1 MQMKIVYKTGLRNLF
16 SILFFALTANI
27 ATAQIVKG
35 KVTDAN
41 TGEPL
46 VGATVKL
53 DGTKFTTL
61 VKLDGT
67 FSFTKLPVG
76 TYKVSVT
83 YQGYK
88 VNTTSTEVTVAGTET
103 KTVDVVL
110 ESKTTEL
117 QSVTI
122 STNKDKDAGAR
133 RLEKAADPVLNIL
146 SSKTIELLPDITVAN
161 AMQRVSGVT
170 IEKSGS
176 GEARYP
182 IIRGMEKRYIN
193 TLVNGIKIPSPD
205 NKNRFIP
212 LDLFPSELL
221 ERLEVIKS
229 LTPSMEGDAIGGTI
243 NLVMKDAPK
252 DKILHANIA
261 FGYNNILNEQ
271 PYSKFDK
278 SSINKQSP
286 SERNGLNY
294 SATLADFPVGMLH
307 YSEKKSPINTTI
319 GLTVGNRFGK
329 EKKLGFIISGS
340 YQNIF
345 RGTQSN
351 FLLPAKQPGR
361 FNLPSFAELEDRRYS
376 VQSQRV
382 GANSKIDYKFNEK
395 NKISLSNMY
404 VRLDDYQTRVRFD
417 TIALNSLVDNFY
429 RSTWQYQSIFN
440 TNLQGNHTLNSGLKI
455 DWNLVYS
462 KAQNDMPD
470 RAEYYHE
477 YPVTP
482 SSTTYDKFG
491 TMQREWLHN
500 TDKDLAGYLNFTN
513 SFKINS
519 STVELKFGAMLRNK
533 TRDNYYDSYTLN
545 GKGGNPPPLFT
556 TLDSA
561 KYVTDPKPKVNGND
575 YQFTEN
581 VGAGFVQ
588 AKVQITKK
596 LEVLGGFRI
605 ESTYQN
611 YATALSDFKEAKS
624 GTIKYT
630 DVLPSLQFKY
640 DLGKNQVLRAAY
652 YKATS
657 RPGFAE
663 LIPDGTKGEF
673 FQEEGDPIHLDHAQ
687 ANNLDLRFEKY
698 SKAADQ
704 ILVGVFYKNII
715 NPIEITAYPDS
726 AANRLVLQPKNGNPV
741 NNYGVELVYTKYF
754 GVFGVSGNYTYTN
767 SKVTNDNM
775 SFVDTARTIGA
786 SAVTNVTRLVSETRP
801 LQGQSNHIGNLSLIY
816 KNPKIGFDFQLA
828 FVYTGERINYVSP
841 SAGLHYWQA
850 PTTQLDLSFQKK
862 IVKHLSFYGKIN
874 NLTNAPFEL
883 YLKIPYNDIRAS
895 LYGKELAL
903 QNDPANKIVIQK
915 DFYKTT
921 FLFGLRLKL

>member
-1 MQMKIVYKTGLRNLF
+1 MNMFRKR
-16 SILFFALTANI
+16 SIKNVFAIIILLMLGNI
-27 ATAQIVKG
+27 AFSQSIKG
-35 KVTDAN
+35 IVTDIN
-41 TGEPL
+41 TSEPL
-46 VGATVKL
+46 TGATVILKPIN
-53 DGTKFTTL
+53 KSTL
-61 VKLDGT
+61 VKLDGSFN
-67 FSFTKLPVG
+67 FSKLSAG
-76 TYKVSVT
+76 TYEIVITNTNFKTVSQSIILAENENKIV
-83 YQGYK
+83 K
-88 VNTTSTEVTVAGTET
+88 IIAEPSSTE
-103 KTVDVVL
+103 L
-110 ESKTTEL
+110 E
-117 QSVTI
+117 SVTI
-122 STNKDKDAGAR
+122 SAQKNEDRNAR
-133 RLEKAADPVLNIL
+133 RLEKVANPILNVL
-146 SSKTIELLPDITVAN
+146 SAKTIELLPDITVAN

-252 DKILHANIA
+252 DKILHANVA
-261 FGYNNILNEQ
+261 VGYNNILNEQ

-286 SERNGLNY
+286 AERNGLNY
-294 SATLADFPVGMLH
+294 SATLADFPVDMLH
-307 YSEKKSPINTTI
+307 YSEKKSPINTTM

-329 EKKLGFIISGS
+329 EKKLGLIISGS

-351 FLLPAKQPGR
+351 FLLPAKQPNT
-361 FNLPSFAELEDRRYS
+361 FNLPTFSELEDRRYS
-376 VQSQRV
+376 TQSQRV

-440 TNLQGNHTLNSGLKI
+440 TNLQGIHTINKAFKV

-462 KAQNDMPD
+462 KAQNDVPD

-477 YPVTP
+477 YPLTP
-482 SSTTYDKFG
+482 TSLTIDKFVEM
-491 TMQREWLHN
+491 TREWFHN
-500 TDKDLAGYLNFTN
+500 TDKDFSGYLNLTN
-513 SFKINS
+513 NFKIKS
-519 STVELKFGAMLRNK
+519 STVELKYGGMFRNK
-533 TRDNYYDSYTLN
+533 TRDNYYDSYKLS
-545 GKGGNPPPLFT
+545 GKNSTTPFT
-556 TLDSA
+556 IIDSA
-561 KYVTDPKPKVNGND
+561 KYATDPKPKVNGND
-575 YQFTEN
+575 YTFTEN
-581 VGAGFVQ
+581 VGAGFIQ
-588 AKVQITKK
+588 AKVQLTKK
-596 LEVLGGFRI
+596 LEALGGVRV

-611 YATALSDFKEAKS
+611 YSTALSDFVPAKS
-624 GTIKYT
+624 GIIKYT

-673 FQEEGDPIHLDHAQ
+673 FQEQGDPINLEHIQ
-687 ANNLDLRFEKY
+687 ADNIDFRYEKY

-704 ILVGVFYKNII
+704 ILLGVFYKNIQ
-715 NPIEITAYPDS
+715 NPIELTAYPPPGVN
-726 AANRLVLQPKNGNPV
+726 ALYLVPKNGNTV
-741 NNYGVELVYTKYF
+741 VNYGIEAVYTKYF
-754 GVFGVSGNYTYTN
+754 GVFGVSANYTYTN
-767 SKVTNDNM
+767 SKVTNDKM
-775 SFVDTARTIGA
+775 LYIDTTTKNGIPGTQ
-786 SAVTNVTRLVSETRP
+786 VTTNVSETRP
-801 LQGQSNHIGNLSLIY
+801 LQGQSNHIGNISLIY
-816 KNPKIGFDFQLA
+816 KNPKIGFDFQVA

-841 SAGLHYWQA
+841 YAGLHYWQR
-850 PTTQLDLSFQKK
+850 PTNQLDLSFQKK
-862 IVKHLSFYGKIN
+862 IIKHLSFYGKIN

-883 YLKIPYNDIRAS
+883 YLKKSYNSISSS
-895 LYGKELAL
+895 LTRPLAL
-903 QNDPANKIVIQK
+903 QDKPDDRIVIQK